1 MKTYY
6 LKIRDKY
13 ISDIKNRVKKHEY
26 RLASPERMQAKV
38 GDTFVLIS
46 NQNKD
51 NFVRTTI
58 KGIKVYNSWN
68 EALIENWEQDF
79 KNTFN
84 SLEETLKEC
93 YKFYTKD
100 EVSRY
105 GIVVFDIEPIYID
118 YSKSS
123 VLLDTN
129 IFIKR
134 ESSDNVSFEINNLFK
149 WFDKKHVKK
158 YLHKKTIEELKT
170 HKDEK
175 VRKAMLTK
183 ASSYDL
189 LPSFGSEKDNHFD
202 YVISQYSQ
210 DANSKIDNALL
221 LEIYNDNVGIL
232 LTDDN
237 AILKKAKDLFIRD
250 RVVTSAELLEYF
262 ERTYPKNIEYKMLA
276 VKLKRF
282 DEVDINSTFFDT
294 LREDYEGK
302 KFDDWFKKKGN
313 EKAYV
318 FEDNDEKLK
327 GFLYLKIEDENENYS
342 DIEPILTPKR
352 RLKVGTFKIERT
364 GFRLGERFLKIIFEN
379 AVKWNVDEVYVTLF
393 EDKRQ
398 EVVAL
403 KGIMEQWGFVK
414 HGYKKSNGELVLVKD
429 MKQYKDTE
437 TPKFNYPI
445 LKKDRNRYFL
455 PIYAKYHTDLFPDNI
470 LKNEDMH
477 LYEDNLA
484 HRYAIEKIYLT
495 GAFYISA
502 KAGDT
507 VLVYR
512 MGEEEYK
519 KYSSVVTGMAIIQEV
534 IKTKNVE
541 ECITICKDKSIFK
554 EDDIRA
560 VYSKYPTV
568 VKILDYKPFA
578 HKVTLN
584 ELRDYGVLDK
594 YSGPRPFTF
603 ITQEQFDTI
612 YKLGM
617 EEQK

>member
-6 LKIRDKY
+6 LKIRDKF

-46 NQNKD
+46 NQNRD
-51 NFVRTTI
+51 NFVRATI

-68 EALIENWEQDF
+68 EALIENWEHDF
-79 KNTFN
+79 KNIFT
-84 SLEETLKEC
+84 SLEATLKEC
-93 YKFYTKD
+93 YKFYSKD
-100 EVSRY
+100 EVDRY
-105 GIVVFDIEPIYID
+105 GIAVFEIEPLYID
-118 YSKSS
+118 YSRSS

-134 ESSDNVSFEINNLFK
+134 ESSNNVSFEISNLFK
-149 WFDKKHVKK
+149 WLDKKQLKK
-158 YLHKKTIEELKT
+158 YLHKSTIEELKS

-175 VRKAMLTK
+175 VKNAMLAK
-183 ASSYDL
+183 ASSYDI
-189 LPSFGSEKDNHFD
+189 LPSFTSEKDD
-202 YVISQYSQ
+202 YFEHIVNQYSQ

-221 LEIYNDNVGIL
+221 LEVYNDNVGIL

-250 RVVTSAELLEYF
+250 KVVTSAELLEYF

-318 FEDNDEKLK
+318 FEDNDGKLK

-342 DIEPILTPKR
+342 DIEPILSPKR

-379 AVKWNVDEVYVTLF
+379 AVKWEVDEVYVTLF
-393 EDKRQ
+393 ESKRK

-429 MKQYKDTE
+429 MKQYKATE

-445 LKKDRNRYFL
+445 LKQDRNNYFL

-477 LYEDNLA
+477 LYEDKLA

-495 GAFYISA
+495 GAYNIKA
-502 KAGDT
+502 KAGDI
-507 VLVYR
+507 LLIYR
-512 MGEEEYK
+512 MGEGWYK
-519 KYSSVVTGMAIIQEV
+519 NYSSVVTGMAIVQEV
-534 IKTKNVE
+534 VKTKNVE
-541 ECITICKDKSIFK
+541 ECISICKDRSIFK
-554 EDDIRA
+554 EEEIREI
-560 VYSKYPTV
+560 YRDRPTV
-568 VKILDYKPFA
+568 LKVLDYKPFT

-584 ELRDYGVLDK
+584 ELRNYDIVDK
-594 YSGPRPFTF
+594 YSGPRSFTF
-603 ITQEQFDTI
+603 IPQEQFDTI

-617 EEQK
+617 EE

>member
-6 LKIRDKY
+6 LKIRDKF

-46 NQNKD
+46 NQNRD
-51 NFVRTTI
+51 NFVRATI

-79 KNTFN
+79 KNIFT
-84 SLEETLKEC
+84 SLEATLKEC
-93 YKFYTKD
+93 YKFYSKD
-100 EVSRY
+100 EVDRY
-105 GIVVFDIEPIYID
+105 GIAVFEIEPLYID
-118 YSKSS
+118 YSRSS

-134 ESSDNVSFEINNLFK
+134 ESSNNVSFEISNLFK
-149 WFDKKHVKK
+149 WLDKKQLKK
-158 YLHKKTIEELKT
+158 YLHKSTIEELKS

-175 VRKAMLTK
+175 VKNAMLAK
-183 ASSYDL
+183 ASSYDI
-189 LPSFGSEKDNHFD
+189 LPSFTSEKDD
-202 YVISQYSQ
+202 YFEHIVNQYSQ

-221 LEIYNDNVGIL
+221 LEVYNDNVGVL
-232 LTDDN
+232 LTDDG

-250 RVVTSAELLEYF
+250 KVITSAELLEYF
-262 ERTYPKNIEYKMLA
+262 EKTYPKNIEYKMLA
-276 VKLKRF
+276 VQLKRF
-282 DEVDINSTFFDT
+282 DEVDINSSFFDT

-318 FEDNDEKLK
+318 FEDNENHLK

-379 AVKWNVDEVYVTLF
+379 AVKWEVDEVYVTLF
-393 EDKRQ
+393 ESKRQ
-398 EVVAL
+398 EVIAL

-414 HGYKKSNGELVLVKD
+414 HGYKKSNGEMVLVKD
-429 MKQYKDTE
+429 MKQYKDNE
-437 TPKFNYPI
+437 SPKFNYPI
-445 LKKDRNRYFL
+445 LKQNKNHYFL

-477 LYEDNLA
+477 LYEDKLA

-495 GAFYISA
+495 GAYNIKA
-502 KAGDT
+502 KAGD
-507 VLVYR
+507 VILIYR
-512 MGEEEYK
+512 MSESWYK
-519 KYSSVVTGMAIIQEV
+519 NYSSVVTGMAIVQEV
-534 IKTKNVE
+534 VKTNNVD
-541 ECITICKDKSIFK
+541 ECISICKDKSIFK
-554 EDDIRA
+554 EEDIKA
-560 VYSKYPTV
+560 IYSKYPTV
-568 VKILDYKPFA
+568 LKVLDYKPFT
-578 HKVTLN
+578 HKVTLD
-584 ELRDYGVLDK
+584 ELRNYGIVDK
-594 YSGPRPFTF
+594 YSGPRPFTC
-603 ITQEQFDTI
+603 INQEEFDTI

-617 EEQK
+617 EE

>member
-6 LKIRDKY
+6 LKIRDKF
-13 ISDIKNRVKKHEY
+13 ITDIKNRVKKHEY

-51 NFVRTTI
+51 NFVRATI
-58 KGIKVYNSWN
+58 KGIKVYSSWN

-79 KNTFN
+79 KNIFA
-84 SLEETLKEC
+84 SLDATLKEC
-93 YKFYTKD
+93 YKFYSKD
-100 EVSRY
+100 EVDRY
-105 GIVVFDIEPIYID
+105 GIAVFEIEPLYID

-134 ESSDNVSFEINNLFK
+134 ESSNNVSFEINNLFK
-149 WFDKKHVKK
+149 WLDKKQLKK
-158 YLHKKTIEELKT
+158 YLHKSTIEELKL

-175 VRKAMLTK
+175 IKNAMLAK
-183 ASSYDL
+183 ASSYDI
-189 LPSFGSEKDNHFD
+189 LPSFTSEKDD
-202 YVISQYSQ
+202 YFEHTVNQYSQ

-221 LEIYNDNVGIL
+221 LEVYNDNVGIL

-250 RVVTSAELLEYF
+250 KVITSAELLEYF
-262 ERTYPKNIEYKMLA
+262 ERTYPQNIEYKMLA

-282 DEVDINSTFFDT
+282 DEVDINSAFFDS

-318 FEDNDEKLK
+318 FEDNENNLK
-327 GFLYLKIEDENENYS
+327 GFLYLKIEDESEDYT

-379 AVKWNVDEVYVTLF
+379 AVQWEVDEVYVTLF
-393 EDKRQ
+393 ESKRP
-398 EVVAL
+398 EVTAL

-429 MKQYKDTE
+429 MKNYKETE

-445 LKKDRNRYFL
+445 LKKDRNHYFL

-477 LYEDNLA
+477 LYEDKLA

-495 GAFYISA
+495 GAYNIKA
-502 KAGDT
+502 KAGD
-507 VLVYR
+507 VILIYR
-512 MGEEEYK
+512 MSDGWYK
-519 KYSSVVTGMAIIQEV
+519 NYSSVVTGMAIVQEV
-534 IKTKNVE
+534 VKTKNVD
-541 ECITICKDKSIFK
+541 ECISICKDKSIFK
-554 EDDIRA
+554 EEDIRA

-568 VKILDYKPFA
+568 LKVLDYKPFT
-578 HKVTLN
+578 HKVTLD
-584 ELRDYGVLDK
+584 ELRNCGIVDK

-603 ITQEQFDTI
+603 ITNEQFDTI

-617 EEQK
+617 EE

>member
-6 LKIRDKY
+6 LKIRDKF

-26 RLASPERMQAKV
+26 RLATPERMQARV

-46 NQNKD
+46 NQNRD
-51 NFVRTTI
+51 NFVRATI

-79 KNTFN
+79 KNIFT
-84 SLEETLKEC
+84 SLEATLKEC
-93 YKFYTKD
+93 YKFYSKD
-100 EVSRY
+100 EVDRY
-105 GIVVFDIEPIYID
+105 GIAVFEIEPLYID

-134 ESSDNVSFEINNLFK
+134 ESSNNVSFEISNLFK
-149 WFDKKHVKK
+149 WFDKKQLKK
-158 YLHKKTIEELKT
+158 YLHKNTIEELKS

-175 VRKAMLTK
+175 VKNAMLAK
-183 ASSYDL
+183 ASSYDI
-189 LPSFGSEKDNHFD
+189 LPSFTSEKDD
-202 YVISQYSQ
+202 YFEYIVNQYSQ

-221 LEIYNDNVGIL
+221 LEVYNDNVGIL

-250 RVVTSAELLEYF
+250 KVVTSAELLEYF

-342 DIEPILTPKR
+342 DIEPILSPKR

-379 AVKWNVDEVYVTLF
+379 AVKWEVDEVYVTLF
-393 EDKRQ
+393 ESKRK

-429 MKQYKDTE
+429 MKQYKATE

-445 LKKDRNRYFL
+445 LKPDRNNYFL

-477 LYEDNLA
+477 LYEDKLA

-495 GAFYISA
+495 GAYNIKA
-502 KAGDT
+502 KAGDI
-507 VLVYR
+507 LLIYR
-512 MGEEEYK
+512 MGEGWYK
-519 KYSSVVTGMAIIQEV
+519 NYSSVVTGMAIVQEV
-534 IKTKNVE
+534 VKTKNVE
-541 ECITICKDKSIFK
+541 ECISICKDRSIFK
-554 EDDIRA
+554 EEEIREI
-560 VYSKYPTV
+560 YRDRPTV
-568 VKILDYKPFA
+568 LKVLDYKPFT

-584 ELRDYGVLDK
+584 ELRNYDIVDK
-594 YSGPRPFTF
+594 YSGPRSFTF
-603 ITQEQFDTI
+603 IPQEQFDTI

-617 EEQK
+617 EE

>member
-6 LKIRDKY
+6 LKIRDKF
-13 ISDIKNRVKKHEY
+13 IGDIKNRVKKHEY

-46 NQNKD
+46 NQNKE
-51 NFVRTTI
+51 NFVRATI
-58 KGIKVYNSWN
+58 KGIKVYSSWN

-79 KNTFN
+79 KNIFT
-84 SLEETLKEC
+84 SLDATLKEC
-93 YKFYTKD
+93 YKFYSKN
-100 EVSRY
+100 EVDRY
-105 GIVVFDIEPIYID
+105 GIAVFEIEPLCID

-123 VLLDTN
+123 ILLDTN

-134 ESSDNVSFEINNLFK
+134 ESSNNVSFEINALFK
-149 WFDKKHVKK
+149 WLDKKHLKK
-158 YLHKKTIEELKT
+158 YLHKSTIGELKS

-175 VRKAMLTK
+175 VKNAMLAK
-183 ASSYDL
+183 ASSYDI
-189 LPSFGSEKDNHFD
+189 LPSFASEKDD
-202 YVISQYSQ
+202 YFEYIVNQYSQ
-210 DANSKIDNALL
+210 DANSKIDNTLL
-221 LEIYNDNVGIL
+221 LEVYNDNVGIL
-232 LTDDN
+232 LTDDG

-250 RVVTSAELLEYF
+250 KVITSAELLEYF

-276 VKLKRF
+276 VELKRF
-282 DEVDINSTFFDT
+282 DEVDINSSFFDT

-302 KFDDWFKKKGN
+302 RFDDWFKKKGN

-327 GFLYLKIEDENENYS
+327 GFLYLKIEEENENYF
-342 DIEPILTPKR
+342 DIEPILSPKR

-379 AVKWNVDEVYVTLF
+379 AVKWNVDEAYVTLF

-398 EVVAL
+398 EVCAL

-445 LKKDRNRYFL
+445 LKKDRNHYFL

-477 LYEDNLA
+477 LYEDKLA

-495 GAFYISA
+495 GAYNIKA
-502 KAGDT
+502 KAGDII
-507 VLVYR
+507 LIYR
-512 MGEEEYK
+512 VGDGWYK
-519 KYSSVVTGMAIIQEV
+519 NYSSMVTGMAIVQEV
-534 IKTKNVE
+534 VKTKNVE
-541 ECITICKDKSIFK
+541 ECISICKDKSIFK
-554 EDDIRA
+554 EKDIRA
-560 VYSKYPTV
+560 VYSKYPIV
-568 VKILDYKPFA
+568 LKVLDYKPFT
-578 HKVTLN
+578 HKITLD
-584 ELRDYGVLDK
+584 ELRNCGIVDR

-612 YKLGM
+612 YKLGIR
-617 EEQK
+617 E

>member
-6 LKIRDKY
+6 LKIRDKF

-46 NQNKD
+46 NQNRD
-51 NFVRTTI
+51 NFVRATI

-79 KNTFN
+79 KNIFT
-84 SLEETLKEC
+84 SLEATLKEC
-93 YKFYTKD
+93 YKFYSKD
-100 EVSRY
+100 EVDSY
-105 GIVVFDIEPIYID
+105 GIAVFEIEPLYID

-134 ESSDNVSFEINNLFK
+134 ESSNNVSFEISNLFK
-149 WFDKKHVKK
+149 WLDKKQLKK
-158 YLHKKTIEELKT
+158 YLHKNIIEELKS

-175 VRKAMLTK
+175 VKNAMLAK
-183 ASSYDL
+183 ASSYDI
-189 LPSFGSEKDNHFD
+189 LPSFTSEKDD
-202 YVISQYSQ
+202 YFEHIVNQYSQ

-221 LEIYNDNVGIL
+221 LEVYNDNVGIL

-250 RVVTSAELLEYF
+250 KVVTSAELLEYF
-262 ERTYPKNIEYKMLA
+262 ERTYPQNIEYKMLA

-282 DEVDINSTFFDT
+282 DEVDINSSFFDT

-342 DIEPILTPKR
+342 DIEPILSPKR

-379 AVKWNVDEVYVTLF
+379 AVKWDVDEAYVTLF

-398 EVVAL
+398 EVCAL
-403 KGIMEQWGFVK
+403 KSIMEQWGFVK
-414 HGYKKSNGELVLVKD
+414 HGYKRSNGELVLVKD
-429 MKQYKDTE
+429 MKHYKDTE

-445 LKKDRNRYFL
+445 LKKDRNHYFL

-477 LYEDNLA
+477 LYEDKLA

-495 GAFYISA
+495 GAFNIPA
-502 KAGDT
+502 KAGDM
-507 VLVYR
+507 VLIYR
-512 MGEEEYK
+512 MGEGWYK
-519 KYSSVVTGMAIIQEV
+519 NYSSVVTGMAIVQDIV
-534 IKTKNVE
+534 KTKNVE
-541 ECITICKDKSIFK
+541 ECVSICKDKSIFK
-554 EDDIRA
+554 EKSIRDM
-560 VYSKYPTV
+560 YSRRPTV
-568 VKILDYKPFA
+568 LKVLDYKPFK
-578 HKVTLN
+578 HKITLD
-584 ELRDYGVLDK
+584 ELRRYGIVDQGV
-594 YSGPRPFTF
+594 GPRSFAY
-603 ITQEQFDTI
+603 ITKEQFDTI

-617 EEQK
+617 EE

>member
-6 LKIRDKY
+6 LKIRDKF
-13 ISDIKNRVKKHEY
+13 ITDIKNRVKKHEY
-26 RLASPERMQAKV
+26 RLASPERMRTKI

-46 NQNKD
+46 NQNKE
-51 NFVRTTI
+51 NFVRATI
-58 KGIKVYNSWN
+58 KGFKVYSSWT
-68 EALIENWEQDF
+68 EALSENWEQDF
-79 KNTFN
+79 KNTFP

-93 YKFYTKD
+93 YKFYSKE
-100 EVSRY
+100 EVDRY
-105 GIVVFDIEPIYID
+105 GIVVFEIEPLYID
-118 YSKSS
+118 YSKAS

-158 YLHKKTIEELKT
+158 YLHKNTVQELNT
-170 HKDEK
+170 HKDDK
-175 VRKAMLTK
+175 VKNAMLTK
-183 ASSYDL
+183 VSSYDI
-189 LPSFGSEKDNHFD
+189 LPSFSSKKDDYFE

-221 LEIYNDNVGIL
+221 LEVYNDNVGVL
-232 LTDDN
+232 LTDDGT
-237 AILKKAKDLFIRD
+237 ILKKAKDLFIRD
-250 RVVTSAELLEYF
+250 KVITSAELLEYF
-262 ERTYPKNIEYKMLA
+262 EKAYPKNIEYKMLA
-276 VKLKRF
+276 VQLKRF
-282 DEVDINSTFFDT
+282 DEVDINSSFFDT

-318 FEDNDEKLK
+318 FEDNENHLK
-327 GFLYLKIEDENENYS
+327 GFLYLKIEDESENYS
-342 DIEPILTPKR
+342 DIEPILPPKR

-379 AVKWNVDEVYVTLF
+379 AVKWKVDEVYVTLF
-393 EDKRQ
+393 ESKRQ

-414 HGYKKSNGELVLVKD
+414 HGYKKSNGEMVLVKD
-429 MKQYKDTE
+429 MKQYKDNE

-445 LKKDRNRYFL
+445 LKQNKNYYFL

-477 LYEDNLA
+477 LYEDKLA

-495 GAFYISA
+495 GAYNIKA
-502 KAGDT
+502 KAGD
-507 VLVYR
+507 VILIYR
-512 MGEEEYK
+512 MSESWYK
-519 KYSSVVTGMAIIQEV
+519 NYSSVVTGMAIVQEV
-534 IKTKNVE
+534 VKTNNVD
-541 ECITICKDKSIFK
+541 ECISICKDKSIFK
-554 EDDIRA
+554 EGDIKA
-560 VYSKYPTV
+560 IYSKYPTV
-568 VKILDYKPFA
+568 LKVLDYKPFT
-578 HKVTLN
+578 HKVTLD
-584 ELRDYGVLDK
+584 ELRNYGIVDK
-594 YSGPRPFTF
+594 YSGPRPFTC
-603 ITQEQFDTI
+603 INQEEFDTI

-617 EEQK
+617 EE